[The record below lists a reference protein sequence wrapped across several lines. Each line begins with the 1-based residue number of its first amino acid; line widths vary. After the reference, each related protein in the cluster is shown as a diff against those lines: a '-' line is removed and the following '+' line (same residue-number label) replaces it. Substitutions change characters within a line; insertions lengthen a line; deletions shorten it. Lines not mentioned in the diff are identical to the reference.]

1 MLNIGGVVNIIG
13 DILSVYAMTSNNG
26 QNIVLGCHCLRI
38 FFRNSSLRFPAV
50 YSVAKSYNG
59 TDDYVNVNLA
69 DLNSLVSPRSE

>member
-38 FFRNSSLRFPAV
+38 FFEEFISSFSSSLL
-50 YSVAKSYNG
+50 G
-59 TDDYVNVNLA
+59 
-69 DLNSLVSPRSE
+69 SEKL